1 MTKFINSKLINTLV
15 HDEAGFIVSSELV
28 LVATVGVLA
37 MVVGLSEVALNVNN
51 ELEDI
56 GSAFG
61 SVNQTF
67 VQKGVL
73 GHQGYSGGTEFRD
86 DADHCDNTCDIQP
99 LTATGEF

>member
-1 MTKFINSKLINTLV
+1 MSKLINTLI

-51 ELEDI
+51 ELEDV

-61 SVNQTF
+61 AMNQTY

-73 GHQGYSGGTEFRD
+73 GHQGYSSGTEFKD
-86 DADHCDNTCDIQP
+86 NVDHCDNTCDIRGFE
-99 LTATGEF
+99 ANGEY

>member
-1 MTKFINSKLINTLV
+1 MTKLFTKLI

-61 SVNQTF
+61 SMNQTF

-73 GHQGYSGGTEFRD
+73 GHQGYSAGTEFKD
-86 DADHCDNTCDIQP
+86 NADHCDNTCDIQP
-99 LTATGEF
+99 LDPRGEF

>member
-1 MTKFINSKLINTLV
+1 MTTLFTKLI
-15 HDEAGFIVSSELV
+15 HDEAGFIVSAELV

-61 SVNQTF
+61 AMNQTY

-73 GHQGYSGGTEFRD
+73 GHQGYSGGTEFKD
-86 DADHCDNTCDIQP
+86 NADHCDNTCDIQP
-99 LTATGEF
+99 LAPNGEF